1 MITVDKRENS
11 IWVSIVGQ
19 FEYEIS
25 EEFLRIIKERLLN
38 TNTKGVSIDLSRVN
52 YINSIGIGT
61 IVTAFK
67 LLKDK
72 GKEMSIINPQDN
84 VMKVIKLTK
93 INEIIPVLNEGA
105 IK

>member
-11 IWVSIVGQ
+11 VCVSIVGQ

-25 EEFLRIIKERLLN
+25 EEFLGIIKNRLVN
-38 TNTKGVSIDLSRVN
+38 ANIKSVSLDLSRVN

-61 IVTAFK
+61 IVTAYK

-72 GKEMSIINPQDN
+72 GKDMILYNPQDN

-93 INEIIPVLNEGA
+93 INEIIPVKSEGI